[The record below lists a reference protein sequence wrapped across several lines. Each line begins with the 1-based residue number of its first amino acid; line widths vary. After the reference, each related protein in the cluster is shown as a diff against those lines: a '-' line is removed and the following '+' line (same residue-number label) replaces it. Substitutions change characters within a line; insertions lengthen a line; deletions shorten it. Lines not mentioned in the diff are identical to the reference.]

1 MGHQLITFK
10 IRASDI
16 SIFSPHNMKSMFFQ
30 SAKRKPVLLG
40 VGNGV
45 GDSNGC
51 FYNQT

>member
-10 IRASDI
+10 IRASNI
-16 SIFSPHNMKSMFFQ
+16 SIFFFHNMEGMFFY

-40 VGNGV
+40 VGNVV